1 MLGAPEERSHI
12 IPRDFVRLLVSYL
25 AASVVAS
32 TLIRGCLDQRFTRPY
47 YGRYLFLRSSSN
59 GVAQRAPGPRHRAEA
74 SSGEV
79 AWSLTPPRSPA
90 SRGAW

>member
-32 TLIRGCLDQRFTRPY
+32 TLCNSPPPDAADKYFRALYVEHRCRVRGHRSHPEARFDLSYIDGLCALHQFDAT
-47 YGRYLFLRSSSN
+47 
-59 GVAQRAPGPRHRAEA
+59 
-74 SSGEV
+74 
-79 AWSLTPPRSPA
+79 
-90 SRGAW
+90 